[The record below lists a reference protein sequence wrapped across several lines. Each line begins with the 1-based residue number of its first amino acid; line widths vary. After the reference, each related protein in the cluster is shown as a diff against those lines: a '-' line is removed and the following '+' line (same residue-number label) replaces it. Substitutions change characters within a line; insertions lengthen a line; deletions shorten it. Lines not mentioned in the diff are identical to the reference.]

1 MDRELQDNHRAT
13 QTTEMI
19 ETTRGILA
27 HLLSSMGAMTIR
39 TSLVAETT
47 EETEIVTMVDRDTT
61 VAEDM
66 TADKDATRVR
76 EVVETITG
84 TWVEMI
90 ANEMVVSTEME
101 EGQEVRETTTEDD
114 QTQL

>member
-1 MDRELQDNHRAT
+1 MD
-13 QTTEMI
+13 
-19 ETTRGILA
+19 
-27 HLLSSMGAMTIR
+27 AMTIR
-39 TSLVAETT
+39 ISLVAETT

-90 ANEMVVSTEME
+90 ANEMVVSTVME